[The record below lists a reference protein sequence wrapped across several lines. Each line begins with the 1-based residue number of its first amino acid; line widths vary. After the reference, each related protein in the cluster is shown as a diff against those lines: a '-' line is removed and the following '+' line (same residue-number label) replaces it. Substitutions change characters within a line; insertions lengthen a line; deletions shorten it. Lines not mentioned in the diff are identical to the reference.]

1 MVLIAALISTMFS
14 QAFRD
19 SLMGERDMI
28 GRHLLGNDDESD
40 ELANYPTDA
49 FTRTQRKNGA
59 FLLHLLGSCYMFAA
73 LALVC
78 DEFFVPS
85 LEVITA
91 KLKLSDDV
99 AGATFL
105 AAGGSAP
112 ELATSFMGTFVSK
125 SDVGF
130 GTIVGSAVFN
140 ILFVIGACAWFS
152 SVELELTWW
161 PLFRDTVF
169 YCVALGVLS
178 ALFFD
183 KKIQNYEAAIM
194 FALYFLYVFIMSKN
208 EAIEK
213 WVKTMLLRC
222 GYKEGQVHPVDGKE
236 GDAEEGG
243 LDVDVSKPALDDKKD
258 VGRST
263 TMHYK
268 LHKHFQASAQS
279 RASLDTGSRPGSP
292 VQLAMQAQTP
302 KSDAGGGATT
312 TSDDNTAAIDSSYI
326 PVLKQPGE
334 GKTFSRTKTTP
345 IAMAEKDG
353 SKAIGDDAPS
363 SRQESKAENS
373 ASDDGDESDE
383 ELPMDLAFPRSWN
396 KRIVYIALAP
406 LMYSLFYTIPD
417 VRRPGYRHLYVLA
430 FFFSVCWIGIFSFFM
445 VWWITIVG
453 DALGIP
459 TAIMGL
465 TILAIGTS
473 VPDLLESIIVAK
485 QGKGDMAVSSSLGSN
500 IFDITVGLPLPWL
513 LYTIANS
520 EAISVGT
527 DGLFISVV
535 MLFGMLAC
543 CVAVIAYMNWRM
555 SKELGVAF
563 FILWVIFLIIS
574 LLNEYVFS

>member
-19 SLMGERDMI
+19 SLIGERDMI

-85 LEVITA
+85 LEVITT

-194 FALYFLYVFIMSKN
+194 FALYFLYVFIMSQN
-208 EAIEK
+208 EPIEK
-213 WVKTMLLRC
+213 WAKTMMLRC

-243 LDVDVSKPALDDKKD
+243 LAMDVSKPALDDKKE

-268 LHKHFQASAQS
+268 LHKHFQASSKS

-345 IAMAEKDG
+345 ITMADKDG

-563 FILWVIFLIIS
+563 FILWIIFLVIS